1 MPEVALFFVGS
12 SPANASATT
21 VLVVSAVALSTL
33 RRRPAGYLPWTNAH
47 AEKAS
52 VKRKLRE
59 FS

>member
-1 MPEVALFFVGS
+1 MKSKNVPS
-12 SPANASATT
+12 SGPTREELEAQ
-21 VLVVSAVALSTL
+21 LSTL

-52 VKRKLRE
+52 VKLKLRE

>member
-1 MPEVALFFVGS
+1 MKSKNVPS
-12 SPANASATT
+12 SGPTREDLEAQ
-21 VLVVSAVALSTL
+21 LSTL